1 MGQMGKSGDGFGG
14 ADEQGETKSGGKG
27 DSSPRGSGSTLGKF
41 STVGSGWE
49 EWEDELTG
57 ESYYYHPETGETSW
71 DTPAG
76 ASYAGGSG
84 GAGGGRGFAN
94 MQRPPTH
101 TRGTRKGCSCPS
113 YIPLLLGPDSTCN
126 CWRSPPH

>member
-27 DSSPRGSGSTLGKF
+27 DSSPRGSGSTF

-84 GAGGGRGFAN
+84 GAGGGRGFAT

-126 CWRSPPH
+126 C

>member
-1 MGQMGKSGDGFGG
+1 M
-14 ADEQGETKSGGKG
+14 DELTNLRSEEEQEAQGPPAVASA
-27 DSSPRGSGSTLGKF
+27 GSGT
-41 STVGSGWE
+41 GSESEYDGSE
-49 EWEDELTG
+49 TEDELTG

-84 GAGGGRGFAN
+84 GAGGGRGFAT

-126 CWRSPPH
+126 C